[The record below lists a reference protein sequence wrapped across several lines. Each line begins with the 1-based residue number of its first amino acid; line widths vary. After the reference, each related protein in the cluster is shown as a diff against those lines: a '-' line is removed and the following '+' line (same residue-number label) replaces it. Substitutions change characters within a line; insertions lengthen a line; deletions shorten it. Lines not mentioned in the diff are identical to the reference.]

1 MIRLATVFSGIGAI
15 EHALQRMQ
23 IKNEIIFACDNGD
36 VSILTKK
43 IDMNIDEI
51 GNELKALSKII
62 KKIQFNDEVEDL
74 YKNQLDGML
83 AEALNEY
90 EIVLSKID
98 SFPKQDSKLIEKI
111 LKNVISMKGVKASR
125 VKEYKKIGVAEVTS
139 AIPLTGVQKQKVE
152 QKLLQTTPYET
163 MELEYKVDAAK
174 IGGLMIRIGDR
185 VVDGT
190 VSSRLAALTSCLM
203 KISLES
209 EKEGVQA
216 S

>member
-1 MIRLATVFSGIGAI
+1 MAKLVSRTYGDALFELAVEENQVDELSEEIQVLTEILEQNKDFEKIMVHPEIPQETKLQVIEDVFKGRESDTLTGFLRIVAAKGRYK
-15 EHALQRMQ
+15 ELPG
-23 IKNEIIFACDNGD
+23 IFAYF
-36 VSILTKK
+36 T
-43 IDMNIDEI
+43 
-51 GNELKALSKII
+51 A
-62 KKIQFNDEVEDL
+62 
-74 YKNQLDGML
+74 
-83 AEALNEY
+83 
-90 EIVLSKID
+90 
-98 SFPKQDSKLIEKI
+98 
-111 LKNVISMKGVKASR
+111 R

-163 MELEYKVDAAK
+163 MEIEYKVDAAK

>member
-1 MIRLATVFSGIGAI
+1 MAKLVSKTYGDALFELAVEENRIDSLTEEIEAVKAILDENKDFEKIMVHPEIPQEQKLSVIDEVFKGRVSD
-15 EHALQRMQ
+15 ALTGFLR
-23 IKNEIIFACDNGD
+23 IVAAKGRYKELPGIFAYF
-36 VSILTKK
+36 T
-43 IDMNIDEI
+43 
-51 GNELKALSKII
+51 A
-62 KKIQFNDEVEDL
+62 
-74 YKNQLDGML
+74 
-83 AEALNEY
+83 
-90 EIVLSKID
+90 
-98 SFPKQDSKLIEKI
+98 
-111 LKNVISMKGVKASR
+111 R

-163 MELEYKVDAAK
+163 MEIEYKVDAAK

>member
-1 MIRLATVFSGIGAI
+1 MAKLVSRTYGDALFELAVEENRVDELSEEIQVLTEILEQNKDFEKIMVHPEIPQETKLQVIEDVFKGRVSGTLTGFLRIVAAKGRYK
-15 EHALQRMQ
+15 ELPG
-23 IKNEIIFACDNGD
+23 IFAYF
-36 VSILTKK
+36 T
-43 IDMNIDEI
+43 
-51 GNELKALSKII
+51 A
-62 KKIQFNDEVEDL
+62 
-74 YKNQLDGML
+74 
-83 AEALNEY
+83 
-90 EIVLSKID
+90 
-98 SFPKQDSKLIEKI
+98 
-111 LKNVISMKGVKASR
+111 R

-163 MELEYKVDAAK
+163 MEIEYKVDAAK